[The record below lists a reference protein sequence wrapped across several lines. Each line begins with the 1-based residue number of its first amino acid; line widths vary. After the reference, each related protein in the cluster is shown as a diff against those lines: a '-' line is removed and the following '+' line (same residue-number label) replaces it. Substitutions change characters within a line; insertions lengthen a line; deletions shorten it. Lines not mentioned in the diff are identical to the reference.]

1 MLAYAT
7 ALFPQPQCC
16 QPAGQ
21 KEDVIVTPPEKCR
34 NGLGPRRE
42 QGGFGPVV
50 SELTYNTVM
59 SWQRLR
65 VFGWSDHC
73 TRKRPKLDV
82 TVKRGHTD
90 REMRGY
96 GNADMENI
104 TGKVILKLYNIQ

>member
-34 NGLGPRRE
+34 NGLGPRRG
-42 QGGFGPVV
+42 QGGLGPVV
-50 SELTYNTVM
+50 SELTYNTC
-59 SWQRLR
+59 LGNGYG
-65 VFGWSDHC
+65 FLAGSDHC

-96 GNADMENI
+96 GKCGHRKHHRKSYI
-104 TGKVILKLYNIQ
+104 